1 MARCARPELSAV
13 TPTTVNMPTDIGTN
27 ASIMRAGTGNLEIL
41 SLRIVRTTSDLGNK
55 KAQHVNAPA
64 IIPFVLGRPQEF
76 ERVRI
81 SRMGGDGGGV
91 GGALPSGAQS
101 AMTGLRRSWRLI
113 IELAFAPSAPNQ
125 ERRGISLAST
135 CREAESRYRASD
147 VGVSAQPGRAF
158 DLQSGQAGAID
169 RRIRT
174 FE

>member
-1 MARCARPELSAV
+1 
-13 TPTTVNMPTDIGTN
+13 MPTDIGTN

-41 SLRIVRTTSDLGNK
+41 AWRILRTTSDLGNK

-91 GGALPSGAQS
+91 GGALPSGAQNATS
-101 AMTGLRRSWRLI
+101 GRRRSWRLI

-158 DLQSGQAGAID
+158 DLQGGQAGVID
-169 RRIRT
+169 RRVRT
-174 FE
+174 LE